1 MHYNNPLYLKST
13 VFVVILIAIT
23 DDHFYLLFYNKKKT
37 DIQDQSG
44 FRIYTTENYRTN
56 EFGIFVVGASASWF

>member
-13 VFVVILIAIT
+13 VFVVFVIAIA
-23 DDHFYLLFYNKKKT
+23 DDLFYLLFYKKT

-44 FRIYTTENYRTN
+44 FRIYTTENYRTH